1 MEARAGFSG
10 SKGGKET
17 KETGFGLRG
26 IQVNRPSVSAMSLAF
41 LFCLP
46 LILTRSFYY
55 LSLFL
60 FIAQPPKDDSTAQA
74 YYAALAGGRD
84 EAGGE
89 PPDAPPFGEDAVPP
103 SPRADTD
110 VTAPTLPEA
119 SRRRQRCF
127 PMSASW
133 TRSLRAPRPSGAG
146 RRPGARTTGAGRRAG
161 GAMRREPG
169 LSDMPQVLLSL
180 DVR

>member
-1 MEARAGFSG
+1 MTAVINLTIADAC
-10 SKGGKET
+10 K
-17 KETGFGLRG
+17 
-26 IQVNRPSVSAMSLAF
+26 PSLCHPMNVSAMSLVF
-41 LFCLP
+41 LFVSHSSSHVRF
-46 LILTRSFYY
+46 IIFRSFF
-55 LSLFL
+55 LS
-60 FIAQPPKDDSTAQA
+60 QPPKDDSTAQA

>member
-1 MEARAGFSG
+1 M
-10 SKGGKET
+10 
-17 KETGFGLRG
+17 
-26 IQVNRPSVSAMSLAF
+26 NRPSVSAMSLAF